1 MITLNQLRSQV
12 RSMADLDEADLPN
25 AVIDQFARE
34 GFQRIYTLERRW
46 PYLQKTFTL
55 TTVAGTRSYTIE
67 NIGDI
72 REIISVVDTSTSG
85 SRMTLIAY
93 DDAEEIWL
101 GNTDVPSRPYFFSIW
116 EDKMHFWPKPD
127 NAYPIKVQENLKIFI
142 QKKYDGVMAAQV
154 VAAAAP
160 GAVRTMKDAKI
171 PMVATFVVHPGV
183 PFVDVNNGAAGAMAG
198 AGLMKEALRK
208 WGKNVEPYL
217 LIGSLKEG
225 GLNSIQRMD
234 GYYVGVN
241 QVQPNFPSS
250 RFIDVPTQGADPAK
264 TNVNTG
270 NALQTIPKDAKIILG
285 GINDDNTVAMVQAY
299 KASGRN
305 MNNLLA
311 VGQGASLLSN
321 ICSGELYGSVAYF
334 PENYGKYLIP
344 AVMGLINKQSVPK
357 HVVLPT
363 TLLTAKNVGKFYPK
377 SAC

>member
-1 MITLNQLRSQV
+1 MKL
-12 RSMADLDEADLPN
+12 
-25 AVIDQFARE
+25 
-34 GFQRIYTLERRW
+34 
-46 PYLQKTFTL
+46 
-55 TTVAGTRSYTIE
+55 
-67 NIGDI
+67 
-72 REIISVVDTSTSG
+72 
-85 SRMTLIAY
+85 
-93 DDAEEIWL
+93 
-101 GNTDVPSRPYFFSIW
+101 
-116 EDKMHFWPKPD
+116 
-127 NAYPIKVQENLKIFI
+127 FI

-171 PMVATFVVHPGV
+171 PLVATFVVHPGV
-183 PFVDVNNGAAGAMAG
+183 PFVDVDNGKAGAMAG
-198 AGLMKEALRK
+198 NGLMKEALRK
-208 WGKNVEPYL
+208 WGPDTEPYL

-264 TNVNTG
+264 TNTNTA

-305 MNNLLA
+305 MANLLA

-344 AVMGLINKQSVPK
+344 AVIGLINKQKVPD

-363 TLLTAKNVGKFYPK
+363 TLLTKANVGKFYPK

>member
-1 MITLNQLRSQV
+1 MISTNRLRLKFGSLIVITALVLPVNAAHAAPDWKNFVGKPTQALCDGKKYKLGFDIFSDNESFALIV
-12 RSMADLDEADLPN
+12 RQGMLATAKSMKC
-25 AVIDQFARE
+25 V
-34 GFQRIYTLERRW
+34 
-46 PYLQKTFTL
+46 
-55 TTVAGTRSYTIE
+55 TV
-67 NIGDI
+67 
-72 REIISVVDTSTSG
+72 EILS
-85 SRMTLIAY
+85 
-93 DDAEEIWL
+93 
-101 GNTDVPSRPYFFSIW
+101 
-116 EDKMHFWPKPD
+116 D
-127 NAYPIKVQENLKIFI
+127 NADPIKVQENLRLFI

-171 PMVATFVVHPGV
+171 PLVATFVVHPGV
-183 PFVDVNNGAAGAMAG
+183 PFVDVDNGKAGAMAG
-198 AGLMKEALRK
+198 NGLMKEALRK
-208 WGKNVEPYL
+208 WGPDTEPYL

-264 TNVNTG
+264 TNTNTA

-305 MNNLLA
+305 MANLLA

-344 AVMGLINKQSVPK
+344 AVIGLINKQKVPD

-363 TLLTAKNVGKFYPK
+363 TLLTKSNVGKFYPK

>member
-1 MITLNQLRSQV
+1 MKSRNKITSVLAVAALLLSVQNAYAAAPDWKKFVGKPTKELCAGKTYKLGFDIFSDNESFALIV
-12 RSMADLDEADLPN
+12 RKGMLATAK
-25 AVIDQFARE
+25 AMGCV
-34 GFQRIYTLERRW
+34 
-46 PYLQKTFTL
+46 K
-55 TTVAGTRSYTIE
+55 V
-67 NIGDI
+67 
-72 REIISVVDTSTSG
+72 EILS
-85 SRMTLIAY
+85 
-93 DDAEEIWL
+93 
-101 GNTDVPSRPYFFSIW
+101 
-116 EDKMHFWPKPD
+116 D
-127 NAYPIKVQENLKIFI
+127 NADPIKVQENLKIFI

-171 PMVATFVVHPGV
+171 PLVATFVVHSGV

-208 WGKNVEPYL
+208 WGKDVEPYL

-241 QVQPNFPSS
+241 QVQANFPSS

-299 KASGRN
+299 KASGRD
-305 MNNLLA
+305 MDNLLA

-344 AVMGLINKQSVPK
+344 AVIGLINKQKVPD

-377 SAC
+377 SACS

>member
-1 MITLNQLRSQV
+1 MISTNRLRLKFGSLIVITALVFPVNAAQAAPDWKKFVGNPTQALCDGKKYKLGFDIFSDNESFALIV
-12 RSMADLDEADLPN
+12 RQGMLATAKSMKC
-25 AVIDQFARE
+25 V
-34 GFQRIYTLERRW
+34 
-46 PYLQKTFTL
+46 
-55 TTVAGTRSYTIE
+55 TV
-67 NIGDI
+67 
-72 REIISVVDTSTSG
+72 EILS
-85 SRMTLIAY
+85 
-93 DDAEEIWL
+93 
-101 GNTDVPSRPYFFSIW
+101 
-116 EDKMHFWPKPD
+116 D
-127 NAYPIKVQENLKIFI
+127 NADPIKVQENLRLFI

-171 PMVATFVVHPGV
+171 PLVATFVVHPGV
-183 PFVDVNNGAAGAMAG
+183 PFVDVDNGKAGAMAG
-198 AGLMKEALRK
+198 NGLMKEALRK
-208 WGKNVEPYL
+208 WGPDTEPYL

-264 TNVNTG
+264 TNTNTA

-305 MNNLLA
+305 MANLLA

-344 AVMGLINKQSVPK
+344 AVIGLINKQKVPD

-363 TLLTAKNVGKFYPK
+363 TLLTKSNVGKFYPK